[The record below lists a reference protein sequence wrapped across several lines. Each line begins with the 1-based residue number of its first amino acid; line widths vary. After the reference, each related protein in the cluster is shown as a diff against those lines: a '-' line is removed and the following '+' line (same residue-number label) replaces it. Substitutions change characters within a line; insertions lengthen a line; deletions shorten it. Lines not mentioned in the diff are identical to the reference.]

1 MKVQVPMTTADI
13 TIEQYA
19 KYSMIAEDSD
29 KEFVGHKAISIFL
42 GIELK
47 DVLQI
52 PQAQAEELLKD
63 VDDMLESTPTM
74 EYTFTHRGTK
84 YGFIPD
90 LEKLTLG
97 EYVDLEDYIKDPKD
111 WNKAAAVMFRPVS
124 DSLGKLY
131 NIEPYVGDKRSQ
143 EDAKDFPASHFI
155 NATVFFYSLS
165 NQLLVNSAF
174 YLAKLIDSKEMKSL
188 KTTVSEDN
196 SQKDGDGSTHST
208 RLVKEMRRNLK
219 KLLK

>member
-63 VDDMLESTPTM
+63 INDMLESSPTM
-74 EYTFTHRGTK
+74 EYTFTHKGTK

-111 WNKAAAVMFRPVS
+111 WNKAAAVMFRPVK
-124 DSLGKLY
+124 DSLGNLY
-131 NIEPYVGDKRSQ
+131 NIEPYIGDKRSQ
-143 EDAKDFPASHFI
+143 EEAKDFPASHFI
-155 NATVFFYSLS
+155 NATVFFYNLS
-165 NQLLVNSAF
+165 NQLLANSAF
-174 YLAKLIDSKEMKSL
+174 YLAKLIDSEEMKNL
-188 KTTVSEDN
+188 KTTVSGDS
-196 SQKDGDGSTHST
+196 SQSAGVGSTPFIRS
-208 RLVKEMRRNLK
+208 VKEMRRNLN

>member
-1 MKVQVPMTTADI
+1 MTTADI
-13 TIEQYA
+13 TIEQYS

-52 PQAQAEELLKD
+52 PQSQAEELLKD
-63 VDDMLESTPTM
+63 INDMLESSPSM
-74 EYTFTHRGTK
+74 EYTFNHKGTK

-131 NIEPYVGDKRSQ
+131 NIEPYIGDKRSQ

-155 NATVFFYSLS
+155 NATVFFYNLS
-165 NQLLVNSAF
+165 NQLLANSAF
-174 YLAKLIDSKEMKSL
+174 YLAKLIGSKEMKNL
-188 KTTVSEDN
+188 KTTVSADS
-196 SQKDGDGSTHST
+196 SQSAGGGSMPSI
-208 RLVKEMRRNLK
+208 RSVKEMQRNLK